1 MLTCIYS
8 GILHIVSWL
17 FDGNAL
23 LVVTDLS
30 FLPDWGHSGKIGGAL
45 AHYPTDATRDVMP
58 IRKCLES
65 LLISLVQ
72 SD

>member
-1 MLTCIYS
+1 MLTYIFS

-30 FLPDWGHSGKIGGAL
+30 FLPDWGHTGKIGGAL

-58 IRKCLES
+58 LRKCLRS
-65 LLISLVQ
+65 LFIIVFQ